1 MEPVARDLLDADRGA
16 PRAYGRELRYG
27 RRGSLSVDLGKGCWF
42 DHEAG
47 VGGGV
52 IDLVKHVR
60 GCGDADARAWFR
72 ERGHLPGDGG
82 RRLPARRR
90 LVGRSGNG
98 QKGRPPAPGA
108 ASEDPRAA
116 LVCALWAAAEP
127 LLDGPARHYLES
139 RGVWNPGGFRWVRWL
154 PRKASPAPV
163 PEVRW
168 WGLPRGACGALVCA
182 YVRLGAVAAVS
193 LEALDSGGVR
203 VPERWRRTCGARA
216 GAAFRA
222 RECGAILH
230 VAEGEMDA
238 LALARRETGSVY
250 GLGGTSGLTRV
261 LDVVGEHRRV
271 VVHADSDS
279 GGRRGA
285 VWAVGALRAAGLRA
299 SLVWYREDPA
309 ADSERCSG

>member
-1 MEPVARDLLDADRGA
+1 MRAVARDLLDAERGA
-16 PRAYGRELRYG
+16 PRAYGSNLRYG
-27 RRGSLSVDLGKGCWF
+27 RRGSLSVDCTAGRWY

-52 IDLVKHVR
+52 IDLVEHVR
-60 GCGDADARAWFR
+60 DCGHADALRWLR
-72 ERGHLPGDGG
+72 ERGHLPGGGG
-82 RRLPARRR
+82 RRLSARRR
-90 LVGRSGNG
+90 PVGRSGNDQRG
-98 QKGRPPAPGA
+98 QPPPAA
-108 ASEDPRAA
+108 ASEDPRTA
-116 LVCALWAAAEP
+116 LVRALWAAAEP

-139 RGVWNPGGFRWVRWL
+139 RGVWTPDGYRWVRWL
-154 PRKASPAPV
+154 PREASPAPV
-163 PEVRW
+163 PEARW

-193 LEALDSGGVR
+193 LEALASGGVR
-203 VPERWRRTCGARA
+203 VPERWRRACGARA
-216 GAAFRA
+216 GAAFQA
-222 RECGAILH
+222 RECGEILH

-250 GLGGTSGLTRV
+250 GLGGTSSLPRV
-261 LDVVGEHRRV
+261 LDVVGAHRRV
-271 VVHADSDS
+271 VVHADSNS

-309 ADSERCSG
+309 ADLERCR